1 MADSI
6 SPDSISADLI
16 SHRMQRVMS
25 SIGHF
30 ETWAMDPDLNAGLAR
45 PDISDFVFGNP
56 HELAS
61 PEYVAALI
69 EATRPT
75 GPHHFAYT
83 LNHPPATQAIAAGL
97 RDRFGLAFDPEDVS
111 LTSGNFA
118 GLSVTLRLLVDP
130 GDEVIFISPPWFF
143 YEAMIVDIGATPVRV
158 HSTPPVFDL
167 PVETIAAA
175 LTPRTRA
182 IIVNSPHNPSG
193 RIYPAQSLA
202 ALADVL
208 GQASQEHGRPIYLL
222 SDEAYSRVV
231 FDGRTVPTPLAHYPD
246 SFLLYT
252 YGKTLLAPGSRLGY
266 IAMSPTMGGRE
277 DIRSALLA
285 AQMMNGW
292 AFPTAPLQ
300 YAVPTL
306 ESMSIDINVL
316 QRRRDL
322 LASTLLTQGYEL
334 IVPEGTFYVTVRA
347 PIVDDMAFAQM
358 LIEERIYVLPGTMF
372 ELPGWFR
379 ISVTANDEMVARAFP
394 GFERAMKRVR

>member
-1 MADSI
+1 MTEST
-6 SPDSISADLI
+6 SADLPAHDAI
-16 SHRMQRVMS
+16 SNRMRRVIS

-30 ETWAMDPDLNAGLAR
+30 ESWAMDPELNAGLAR
-45 PDISDFVFGNP
+45 PDVSDFVFGNP
-56 HELAS
+56 HDLAS
-61 PEYVAALI
+61 PDYVAALI

-83 LNHPPATQAIAAGL
+83 FNHPPATQAISAGL
-97 RDRFGLAFDPEDVS
+97 RARFGLDFDPEDVS

-143 YEAMIVDIGATPVRV
+143 YEAMIVDSGATPVRV
-158 HSTPPVFDL
+158 HSLPPAFDL
-167 PVETIAAA
+167 PVETIRAA

-182 IIVNSPHNPSG
+182 IIVNSPQNPTG
-193 RIYPAQSLA
+193 RIYPAEDLA
-202 ALADVL
+202 ALAEVL
-208 GQASQEHGRPIYLL
+208 GLAARQHGRRIYLL
-222 SDEAYSRVV
+222 SDEAYSRIV
-231 FDGRTVPTPLAHYPD
+231 FGGRAVPTPLAYYPD

-266 IAMSPTMGGRE
+266 IAISPTMVGRE
-277 DIRSALLA
+277 GIRSALLA

-300 YAVPTL
+300 YALPAL
-306 ESMSIDINVL
+306 ESMSIDVSVL
-316 QRRRDL
+316 ERRRDL
-322 LASTLLTQGYEL
+322 LVSTLLSQGYEL
-334 IVPEGTFYVTVRA
+334 IVPEGTFYITVRS
-347 PIVDDMAFAQM
+347 PIADDMAFAQM
-358 LIEERIYVLPGTMF
+358 LIEERIYVLPGAMF

-379 ISVTANDEMVARAFP
+379 LSVTASDDMVARALP